1 MRVPLILYLAWAS
14 TALPVL
20 AGLWSGWRSSASRT
34 AVSVWAL
41 LLVLANALAV
51 LLASRGQ
58 NNHWLIYLSTP
69 LNGVAVIVA
78 LIGWQVR
85 EAGQLVLRI
94 LLPLYLLAWTVIV
107 FAVEDIRTFSLLA
120 GPFSAFV
127 LLSAVAATFV
137 TRSMHSVDPLTRQD
151 WFWISIGLLIFYG
164 IETGYPPVALLLG
177 RSRPDLLL
185 AAIQARAAF
194 SIAAMLTVS
203 WGLLCPT
210 TLPQSGGSSSRS
222 ASPSLSLPPLSG

>member
-1 MRVPLILYLAWAS
+1 MRFPLILHIAWAS

-20 AGLWSGWRSSASRT
+20 AGLWGGWRSSPSRT
-34 AVSVWAL
+34 AVWVWAL
-41 LLVLANALAV
+41 LLVLANALAL
-51 LLASRGQ
+51 LLASRGV

-69 LNGVAVIVA
+69 LIGVTVIAA
-78 LIGWQVR
+78 LSGWQVR
-85 EAGQLVLRI
+85 ERGRLVLRI
-94 LLPLYLLAWTVIV
+94 LRPLYLVAWTVIV
-107 FAVEDIRTFSLLA
+107 FAVEDINTFSLVA

-127 LLSAVAATFV
+127 LLSAVSATFV
-137 TRSMHSVDPLTRQD
+137 ARSMHSVHPLTKQD
-151 WFWISIGLLIFYG
+151 WFWVSIGLLIFYG

-185 AAIQARAAF
+185 AALEARSAVI
-194 SIAAMLTVS
+194 IAAMITVS

-222 ASPSLSLPPLSG
+222 ASPSLSSPSPLG

>member
-1 MRVPLILYLAWAS
+1 MPIPLILHLAWAS

-20 AGLWSGWRSSASRT
+20 AGLWGGWRTSASRT
-34 AVSVWAL
+34 AIWVWAL
-41 LLVLANALAV
+41 LLLMANSVAL
-51 LLASRGQ
+51 LLALRGV
-58 NNHWLIYLSTP
+58 NNHWLGYLSTP
-69 LNGVAVIVA
+69 LNGVAVIAA
-78 LIGWQVR
+78 LIGWQSGEMGR
-85 EAGQLVLRI
+85 LVLRI
-94 LLPLYLLAWTVIV
+94 LLPLDLLGWTVIV
-107 FAVEDIRTFSLLA
+107 FAVEDTRTFSLVA

-127 LLSAVAATFV
+127 LLTAVSATFV
-137 TRSMHSVDPLTRQD
+137 TRSMHAVDPLTRLD

-185 AAIQARAAF
+185 AALQARSAVI
-194 SIAAMLTVS
+194 IAAMLTVS

-222 ASPSLSLPPLSG
+222 ASPSWSSPSPLG